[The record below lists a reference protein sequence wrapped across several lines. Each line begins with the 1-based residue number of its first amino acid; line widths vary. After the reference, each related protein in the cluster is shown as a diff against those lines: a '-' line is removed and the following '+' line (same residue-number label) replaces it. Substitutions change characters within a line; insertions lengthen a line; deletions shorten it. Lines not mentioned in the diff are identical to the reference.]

1 MATVHLCAL
10 LRKLRDQLADESR
23 FLGVVS
29 RRRRRRELLARVQ
42 AVLAVDADDT
52 APSGLIEA
60 TRQTWAAEDRVLIA
74 DRAPCR
80 VDRAGVWIGA
90 WIRAATGPG
99 SRESIDPERLAAAI
113 AALPPLARDVFTL
126 SSRGSLDYPAI
137 AAALG
142 ISEDLVRRELAAA
155 LVAIDQT
162 LTIQQ
167 RDNPSPIA

>member
-1 MATVHLCAL
+1 
-10 LRKLRDQLADESR
+10 
-23 FLGVVS
+23 
-29 RRRRRRELLARVQ
+29 
-42 AVLAVDADDT
+42 
-52 APSGLIEA
+52 
-60 TRQTWAAEDRVLIA
+60 
-74 DRAPCR
+74 
-80 VDRAGVWIGA
+80 VWIGA